1 MSPAAQNREMLKLEL
16 AAQVLRSTGE
26 IRFVAHGASM
36 VPAIF
41 PGDVLLARHQPIA
54 STRCGDVALW
64 SRDGRFCAHRVVQCV
79 KTEEESVVVT
89 RGDALQDQDPAIGSE
104 EEFLGQVY
112 AVVRRGKQIDLAR
125 PQGAVSRAMG
135 FLARH
140 SDFCTTWLLRYN
152 SLIWRLAGRARVFGH
167 EQAELLE
174 CQ

>member
-1 MSPAAQNREMLKLEL
+1 MSRAAQNRETLKLEL

-41 PGDVLLARHQPIA
+41 PGDVLLARHRAIG

-64 SRDGRFCAHRVVQCV
+64 SRDGRFCAHRVVQRV
-79 KTEEESVVVT
+79 KTEKENAIVT

-104 EEFLGQVY
+104 EFLGQVH
-112 AVVRRGKQIDLAR
+112 AIVRRGRQIDLAG
-125 PQGAVSRAMG
+125 PQGVVSRAMG

-140 SDFCTTWLLRYN
+140 SDFWTTWLLRYN
-152 SLIWRLAGRARVFGH
+152 SLMWRLAGRGGVIGH
-167 EQAELLE
+167 EERELLE